1 MILATL
7 RRVSVSILEN
17 QKECCQ
23 VRVYSQSQHHA
34 QHAHPVQGPC
44 FAGKGPPKD
53 SGGHLCGGFVVLTAS
68 PRGTP
73 RRKPKRMT
81 QDVGSWLGSIPRVH
95 LYYYIIKIIQRSG
108 TCARRGRGAGMVAHI
123 NKDRFPSAKG
133 PFQIRLLEVLGPK
146 SNLTILHGPLDLGP
160 SEATFSFG
168 RIRRE
173 FADEVLA
180 CLNCASQK
188 TSRPGQSVKPCGIQE
203 CNYCPRVPKGPK
215 VCSFTWH
222 FKQQSRGDPCR
233 KTLQS
238 ACICK

>member
-1 MILATL
+1 MFRGQRTPQRLGWA
-7 RRVSVSILEN
+7 S
-17 QKECCQ
+17 
-23 VRVYSQSQHHA
+23 
-34 QHAHPVQGPC
+34 
-44 FAGKGPPKD
+44 
-53 SGGHLCGGFVVLTAS
+53 CGGFVVLTAS

-180 CLNCASQK
+180 CLNCASQN

-222 FKQQSRGDPCR
+222 FNNRVGA
-233 KTLQS
+233 TLAGRPYNQRAFANKARFIQILPMARS
-238 ACICK
+238 N